1 MTYLVSNTTT
11 NYLREWGNSCVDDQ
25 LTSLNVVPLDG
36 ACPLDYLLYADALPR
51 RNDGRVSYNILKRY
65 EHTEQGGWW
74 CSGIDLLTG
83 SDDLWGCFKPS
94 QPRRSVD
101 NGKLIKY
108 EHPPLAPTGLF
119 ALRVP
124 LHLWQRIADRYQIP
138 LQPEEIAHNQPDQ
151 GFWQWLIAHPEI
163 PLCIT
168 EGAKKAG
175 SLLTAGYAA
184 IAIPGIYGGYRIPR
198 DQEGNRIG
206 KSRLIPQLS
215 KLASTGRLI
224 YVTFDQDSKQTTIK
238 AVNAAIRNLGYL
250 LAQQGCSVKVITWNS
265 ELGKG
270 VDDLIAVHGQEA
282 FDHAYQTAVP
292 LDTWKAQSL
301 MRLTYLPDLQ
311 VNQRYLE
318 ELSIPK
324 HAKLIGIKS
333 PKGTGKTQ
341 FLESIV
347 EQALARQQWI
357 LVIGHRVRLVE
368 ALCQRFGIN
377 YITEVKDNQEG
388 THLGYGLC
396 LDSLHPT
403 SQARF
408 EATDWLD
415 GVVIIDEVEQVLWHG
430 LDSSTCNHNRVAIL
444 KSLKTLMQNVLEGDG
459 QVFVADADLSDVSL
473 DYLVS
478 LSGLPIKPFIIQ
490 NDWKPKPRESWQVHN
505 YTDNNPERLVQDLEK
520 HILEGGKPF
529 VCLSAQKLKSQW
541 STCTLE
547 AYLQHQFPQ
556 AKILRLDSES
566 LAEPT
571 HPAYG
576 CITSLNQVLAN
587 YDIVLA
593 SPAIET
599 GISIE
604 LRGHFTSVWGIAQ
617 GVQSENSVRQALGR
631 VRENLPRFL
640 WVATSGFNR
649 VGNGSTSIPSLLTS
663 GHSLTQLNI
672 RLLQQSDFDALDDI
686 EVGFQAESLLAWA
699 KMAVRHNASMLQYR
713 ESVLASLRHEG
724 HQIIEVLPK
733 EVVETRLTASG
744 VGESLNSPCLVVNGQ
759 FETLTGD
766 AQALDHV
773 SLTLSPVPYDGKP
786 FCQSPAEEPVG
797 LCQDKNAENP
807 HARGAHHS
815 SGEDTQTETNSLS
828 AVISAVR
835 DQNYQAECEAIA
847 TAAEITDNYYSV
859 LQKQLVKKISERR
872 SLRKHELKLR
882 YGLPVTNQLVAKDDG
897 GWYPKLLLHYF
908 LTIGRKNLAGR
919 DAALARKL
927 IESGSGSIFLPDF
940 NRSQLGVAVGTMELL
955 GIPVLLQF
963 KERELKNTDE
973 DLQAMAVLALSNRA
987 AIKTALGIGLP
998 KNATPITIVKRLL
1011 DKIGYGIQCIGRQ
1024 GKSSNRT
1031 RVYQVVN
1038 PNDDRFEVFDY
1049 WLASSTQESEISA
1062 LRRNVTSRTLES
1074 ETTSPKPGKAVK
1086 YVQLGLSFA
1095 E

>member
-11 NYLREWGNSCVDDQ
+11 NYLHEWGNSCVDDQ
-25 LTSLNVVPLDG
+25 LTSLNVVPLNG
-36 ACPLDYLLYADALPR
+36 SCPLDYLLYADGLPR
-51 RNDGRVSYNILKRY
+51 RNDGRVSYQMLKRY

-83 SDDLWGCFKPS
+83 NEDLWGCFKPS
-94 QPRRSVD
+94 QPRRSGD
-101 NGKLIKY
+101 TGKLIKY

-124 LHLWQRIADRYQIP
+124 LHLWQRIADRYKIA
-138 LQPEEIAHNQPDQ
+138 LLPEEIEHNQPDQ
-151 GFWQWLIAHPEI
+151 GFWQWLMTHPEV
-163 PLCIT
+163 PVCIT

-184 IAIPGIYGGYRIPR
+184 IALSGIYGGYRVPR
-198 DQEGNRIG
+198 DDSGSRMG

-215 KLASTGRLI
+215 KLASSGRSI
-224 YVTFDQDSKQTTIK
+224 YVTFDQDSKPATIK
-238 AVNAAIRNLGYL
+238 AVSAAIRQLGYL
-250 LAQQGCSVKVITWNS
+250 LSQQGCFVKVITWNS

-270 VDDLIAVHGQEA
+270 VDDLIATHGQEV
-282 FDHAYQTAVP
+282 FDAAYQTAVP

-301 MRLTYLPDLQ
+301 MRLSYLPDLQ
-311 VNQRYLE
+311 VNRRYLG
-318 ELSIPK
+318 ELSIPE

-347 EQALARQQWI
+347 EQALGRQQWV

-368 ALCQRFGIN
+368 ALCQRFGIS
-377 YITEVKDNQEG
+377 YITEVKNNLEG
-388 THLGYGLC
+388 TLLGYGLC

-408 EATDWLD
+408 EATNWSD

-430 LDSSTCNHNRVAIL
+430 LDSSTCNSNRVAIL
-444 KSLKTLMQNVLEGDG
+444 KSLKTLMQNVLGGDG

-478 LSGLPIKPFIIQ
+478 LCGVPLQPFIIH
-490 NDWKPKPRESWQVHN
+490 NNWKPDARESWQVHN
-505 YTDNNPERLVQDLEK
+505 YTDSTPERLLQELEK
-520 HILEGGKPF
+520 HITEGGKPF

-547 AYLQHQFPQ
+547 VYLQQQFPH
-556 AKILRLDSES
+556 AKILRIDSES
-566 LAEPT
+566 LTEPT

-576 CITSLNQVLAN
+576 CITNLNQVLAN

-617 GVQSENSVRQALGR
+617 GVQSENSVRQSLGR
-631 VRENLPRFL
+631 IRESLPRFL
-640 WVATSGFNR
+640 WVASSGFNR

-686 EVGFQAESLLAWA
+686 EVGFQAESLLCWA

-713 ESVLASLRHEG
+713 ESVLASLRLEG
-724 HQIIEVLPK
+724 HQIINVGAGFP
-733 EVVETRLTASG
+733 RPYRSG
-744 VGESLNSPCLVVNGQ
+744 EQGNSPC
-759 FETLTGD
+759 
-766 AQALDHV
+766 
-773 SLTLSPVPYDGKP
+773 K
-786 FCQSPAEEPVG
+786 
-797 LCQDKNAENP
+797 
-807 HARGAHHS
+807 
-815 SGEDTQTETNSLS
+815 EDTPSETNSLT
-828 AVISAVR
+828 ATISAVR
-835 DQNYQAECEAIA
+835 NQNYQAECEAIA
-847 TAAEITDNYYSV
+847 SAADISDDEYSA
-859 LQKQLVKKISERR
+859 LQKRLAKKSSERR
-872 SLRKHELKLR
+872 RFRKHELKLR
-882 YGLPVTNQLVAKDDG
+882 YNMSVTAQLVALDDE

-908 LTIGRKNLAGR
+908 LTLGRENLLRR

-955 GIPVLLQF
+955 GIPVLLQSQ
-963 KERELKNTDE
+963 RELKNTDE
-973 DLQAMAVLALSNRA
+973 DLKAMAVLALSNRA
-987 AIKTALGIGLP
+987 AIKTALGIGLAQ
-998 KNATPITIVKRLL
+998 NSTPITIVKRLL

-1024 GKSSNRT
+1024 GKSSNRA

-1038 PNDDRFEVFDY
+1038 PNDGRWEVFQY
-1049 WLASSTQESEISA
+1049 WLASSTQELEISE
-1062 LRRNVTSRTLES
+1062 LRRDPSLRTLES
-1074 ETTSPKPGKAVK
+1074 QTHSADSGKEGK
-1086 YVQLGLSFA
+1086 YVQLSLGFHETLKCPPRGL
-1095 E
+1095 

>member
-1 MTYLVSNTTT
+1 MTYFVSNTTT
-11 NYLREWGNSCVDDQ
+11 NYLQEWGNSCVDDQ
-25 LTSLNVVPLDG
+25 LTSLNVVPLNG
-36 ACPLDYLLYADALPR
+36 SCPLDYLLYADALPR
-51 RNDGRVSYNILKRY
+51 RNDGRVSHNILKRY

-83 SDDLWGCFKPS
+83 SEDLWGCFKPS
-94 QPRRSVD
+94 QPRRSGD

-124 LHLWQRIADRYQIP
+124 LHLWQRIADRYQIA
-138 LQPEEIAHNQPDQ
+138 LLPEEIEHDQPDQ
-151 GFWQWLIAHPEI
+151 GFWQWLQAHPEV
-163 PLCIT
+163 PVCIT

-184 IAIPGIYGGYRIPR
+184 IALSGIYGGYRVPR
-198 DQEGNRIG
+198 DSQGTRMG

-215 KLASTGRLI
+215 KLASRGRSL
-224 YVTFDQDSKQTTIK
+224 YVTFDQDSKPATIK
-238 AVNAAIRNLGYL
+238 AVSAAIRQLGYL
-250 LAQQGCSVKVITWNS
+250 ISHQGCYVKVITWNS

-270 VDDLIAVHGQEA
+270 VDDLIATHGQFA
-282 FDHAYQTAVP
+282 FDTAYQTAVP

-311 VNQRYLE
+311 VNRRYLG
-318 ELSIPK
+318 ELSLPE
-324 HAKLIGIKS
+324 HVKLIGIKS

-377 YITEVKDNQEG
+377 YITEVKDNLEG
-388 THLGYGLC
+388 TLLGYGLC

-408 EATDWLD
+408 EVTNWSD

-430 LDSSTCNHNRVAIL
+430 LDSSTCSSNRVAIL
-444 KSLKTLMQNVLEGDG
+444 KSLKTLMQNVLGGDG

-478 LSGLPIKPFIIQ
+478 LSGVPLKPFIID
-490 NDWKPKPRESWQVHN
+490 NNWKPDAKESWQVHN
-505 YTDNNPERLVQDLEK
+505 YTQNTPERLLQDLEK

-547 AYLQHQFPQ
+547 IYLQQQFPK
-556 AKILRLDSES
+556 AKILRIDSES
-566 LAEPT
+566 LSEPT

-576 CITSLNQVLAN
+576 CVTTLNQVLPN
-587 YDIVLA
+587 YDIILA

-617 GVQSENSVRQALGR
+617 GVQSENSVRQSLGR
-631 VRENLPRFL
+631 IRENLPRFL

-663 GHSLTQLNI
+663 GHNLTQLNI

-686 EVGFQAESLLAWA
+686 EVGFQAESLLCWA

-713 ESVLASLRHEG
+713 ESVLASLRLEG
-724 HQIIEVLPK
+724 HQIIDVGAGEP
-733 EVVETRLTASG
+733 RPYSS
-744 VGESLNSPCLVVNGQ
+744 GESENSPCK
-759 FETLTGD
+759 EDTLSEIS
-766 AQALDHV
+766 
-773 SLTLSPVPYDGKP
+773 SLT
-786 FCQSPAEEPVG
+786 ATI
-797 LCQDKNAENP
+797 A
-807 HARGAHHS
+807 
-815 SGEDTQTETNSLS
+815 
-828 AVISAVR
+828 AVR

-847 TAAEITDNYYSV
+847 TTADITDNDYSA
-859 LQKQLVKKISERR
+859 LQKRLVKKTSERR
-872 SLRKHELKLR
+872 SFRKHELKLR
-882 YGLPVTNQLVAKDDG
+882 YGMSVTAQLVAKDDE

-908 LTIGRKNLAGR
+908 LTIGRENLADR
-919 DAALARKL
+919 DAAKARKL

-955 GIPVLLQF
+955 GIKALLQSQ
-963 KERELKNTDE
+963 RELKNTDE
-973 DLQAMAVLALSNRA
+973 DLKAMAVLALSNRA
-987 AIKTALGIGLP
+987 AIKTVLGIGLAQ
-998 KNATPITIVKRLL
+998 NSTPITIVKRLL
-1011 DKIGYGIQCIGRQ
+1011 DKIGYGIKCIGRQ
-1024 GKSSNRT
+1024 GKSSNRA
-1031 RVYQVVN
+1031 RIYQVVN
-1038 PNDDRFEVFDY
+1038 PNDGRFEVFDY
-1049 WLASSTQESEISA
+1049 WLASSTQELEISQRRRVES
-1062 LRRNVTSRTLES
+1062 LRTVDKTRSADSGIE
-1074 ETTSPKPGKAVK
+1074 GK
-1086 YVQLGLSFA
+1086 YVQLSLGFD
-1095 E
+1095 